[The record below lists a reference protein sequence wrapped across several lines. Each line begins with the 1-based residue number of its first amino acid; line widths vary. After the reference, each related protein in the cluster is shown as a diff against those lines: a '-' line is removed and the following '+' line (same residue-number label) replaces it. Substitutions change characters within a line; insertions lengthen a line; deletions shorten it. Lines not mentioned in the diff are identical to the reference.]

1 MCTSR
6 YGIAGESP
14 ETHRKSPGGSSLCE
28 RGRGLE
34 GQAGGKPSVFPRQVC
49 VLVIRL
55 VELTWQSGV
64 ARAPELPALARSL
77 PGA

>member
-1 MCTSR
+1 MLFRST
-6 YGIAGESP
+6 ESHQV
-14 ETHRKSPGGSSLCE
+14 EAVFVCE

-34 GQAGGKPSVFPRQVC
+34 GQAGEKPSVFPRQVC

>member
-1 MCTSR
+1 MCTYT

-14 ETHRKSPGGSSLCE
+14 ETHRESPAGSSLCD

-34 GQAGGKPSVFPRQVC
+34 GQAGEKPSVFPRQVC
-49 VLVIRL
+49 VLVIQL
-55 VELTWQSGV
+55 VELTWWSGV
-64 ARAPELPALARSL
+64 ARAPELPALDHSL